1 MIIPY
6 SSRNTRLFFFHYHHY
21 RSSSTRTGTA
31 ASITMRRFHNYFA
44 NSSSALLSYTIVS
57 SKSSIVLIDGE
68 MFYKNANSN
77 NTTLRQ
83 FANFSTGK
91 SIPKRT
97 ISSTTTTIRPFK
109 ILGLQQVA
117 VGSTDISSLKRL
129 WLDVLG
135 LEKIGEYSSQQE
147 NVIEDIL
154 KLGNDSSS
162 CSKKGSSV
170 SVEIDLMCPIDQNR
184 SPKVRSGGK
193 IIRMSAGNVIA
204 TIRTTLTFVT

>member
-1 MIIPY
+1 
-6 SSRNTRLFFFHYHHY
+6 
-21 RSSSTRTGTA
+21 
-31 ASITMRRFHNYFA
+31 
-44 NSSSALLSYTIVS
+44 LLSYTTAS
-57 SKSSIVLIDGE
+57 SKSSVVLIDDQ
-68 MFYKNANSN
+68 MFYKNANSY
-77 NTTLRQ
+77 NTTVGQ

-91 SIPKRT
+91 SIPKSS

-117 VGSTDISSLKRL
+117 VGSTDTSSLKRL

-162 CSKKGSSV
+162 SSKKGPSV
-170 SVEIDLMCPIDQNR
+170 SVEIDLMCPIDENR
-184 SPKVRSGGK
+184 SPKVRAGGK
-193 IIRMSAGNVIA
+193 IIRM
-204 TIRTTLTFVT
+204 LQQLEQH